1 MEFCKDKVKKDGWK
15 PPAPK
20 VRERI
25 CEMFSVS
32 PNTYSKIMKAF
43 FDSVSSPYATGG
55 RGGHANENTL
65 IPQTKKAV
73 VDIRSFV
80 RRRRALQIRTTAT
93 QILEYC
99 QGKGGYLDPLDWK
112 EACCYVEG
120 STEMA

>member
-1 MEFCKDKVKKDGWK
+1 
-15 PPAPK
+15 
-20 VRERI
+20 
-25 CEMFSVS
+25 
-32 PNTYSKIMKAF
+32 MKAF

-73 VDIRSFV
+73 VDIQSFV